1 MNICGMINCESMTF
15 ARYADHD
22 VEGFEAETDKQ
33 TLQLSAATAASSWQ
47 LPSLQLPLRV
57 NLASVKAVASTLATI
72 GFSHKST
79 FIKQET
85 HEKKKQKTYKK
96 TTTKN

>member
-1 MNICGMINCESMTF
+1 MQMNIYIHTLPFCIHICRMGKCELMTF

-22 VEGFEAETDKQ
+22 VEGCEAETDEQ
-33 TLQLSAATAASSWQ
+33 TLQLPQLAQ
-47 LPSLQLPLRV
+47 LPSQLLLPLRV

-79 FIKQET
+79 FIEQET
-85 HEKKKQKTYKK
+85 H
-96 TTTKN
+96 

>member
-1 MNICGMINCESMTF
+1 MTF

-22 VEGFEAETDKQ
+22 VEGCEAETDEQ
-33 TLQLSAATAASSWQ
+33 TLQLPQLAQLPQ
-47 LPSLQLPLRV
+47 LPSQLLLPLRV

-79 FIKQET
+79 FIEQET
-85 HEKKKQKTYKK
+85 H
-96 TTTKN
+96 

>member
-1 MNICGMINCESMTF
+1 MGKCELMTF

-22 VEGFEAETDKQ
+22 VEGCEAETDEQ
-33 TLQLSAATAASSWQ
+33 TLQLPQLPQ

-85 HEKKKQKTYKK
+85 H
-96 TTTKN
+96 